1 MSSVEIT
8 SGRFILTL
16 PLKTELYQEHIL
28 EKRFRLGEQLYNK
41 FLNFEKKKYFE
52 MTKRKDYRY
61 AQNLIKD
68 LTYQIKSINNASD
81 NSKETKKTIQDLK
94 KKRKEQYD
102 IIYNIKKIFNWSKF
116 GFGMDMKRYRGYY
129 KKNLNSHI
137 CNNLAVR
144 CFRAFEKMEE
154 ELIKD
159 QYRSDDDRVNPYVHY
174 KRKDSL
180 RSLCGIQNTTGIRFI
195 LDEDNRAGTIKWQ
208 GLEFSID
215 LAKCTLYEWQ
225 ALQSDICYCAVKRE
239 KIKGKWKY
247 YIQITLKGHVPDKFD
262 KQTGEL
268 KRQLGK
274 GNVGLY
280 FTSTSLTVSTEDG
293 TKTYPLAIKNHEDKK
308 TELLQKMDASR
319 RATNPDN
326 YNEDGTSKER
336 DEIKGWH
343 FSKAYKK
350 YRDELYECFRKECE
364 EKKLMQEIIA
374 NEVVASGNEFYCNA
388 MDFKFLQRNVGR
400 EIQSASPSMLKS
412 VIERKLSYHGVS
424 INEISYSKLNPVLED
439 KNISK
444 KNLEDMATLIQQF

>member
-1 MSSVEIT
+1 MSGE
-8 SGRFILTL
+8 GRYILTL

-28 EKRFRLGEQLYNK
+28 EKRFRLGEELYNK
-41 FLNFEKKKYFE
+41 FLSYEKKKYYE
-52 MTKRKDYRY
+52 MTKRRDYRD
-61 AQNLIKD
+61 AQSLIKD
-68 LTYQIKSINNASD
+68 LTMQINELDKQSDKSKG
-81 NSKETKKTIQDLK
+81 SKKLSLDLK

-102 IIYNIKKIFNWSKF
+102 AIYNIKKMFNWSEF
-116 GFGMDMKRYRGYY
+116 GFGMDMKKYRGYY
-129 KKNLNSHI
+129 KKNLNSQI

-159 QYRSDDDRVNPYVHY
+159 QYRSDEDKVNPYVHY

-180 RSLCGIQNTTGIRFI
+180 RSLCGSQNTTGIRFI
-195 LDEDNRAGTIKWQ
+195 LDDEKKVGLVKWQ
-208 GLEFSID
+208 GLEFIID
-215 LAKCTLYEWQ
+215 LTKCTLYEWK
-225 ALQSDICYCAVKRE
+225 ALQSEICYCAVKRE

-247 YIQITLKGHVPDKFD
+247 YIQLTLKGHVPDKFN

-326 YNEDGTSKER
+326 YNDDRTSKEKN
-336 DEIKGWH
+336 EIKGWH

-350 YRDELYECFRKECE
+350 YRAELYEIFRKECE
-364 EKKLMQEIIA
+364 EKKLLQEVLA
-374 NEVVASGNEFYCNA
+374 NEVIASGDVFNCNK
-388 MDFKFLQRNVGR
+388 MDFKFLQKNLGKK
-400 EIQSASPSMLKS
+400 IQPASPAMLKTT
-412 VIERKLSYHGVS
+412 IERKLSYHDVS
-424 INEISYSKLNPVLED
+424 INEISYSKLNPIFEE
-439 KNISK
+439 KNVSK
-444 KNLEDMATLIQQF
+444 KNLEEVAALIRQF

>member
-1 MSSVEIT
+1 MSGE
-8 SGRFILTL
+8 GRYILTL

-28 EKRFRLGEQLYNK
+28 EKRFRLGEELYNK
-41 FLNFEKKKYFE
+41 FLSYEKKKYYE
-52 MTKRKDYRY
+52 MTKRRDYRD
-61 AQNLIKD
+61 AQSLIKD
-68 LTYQIKSINNASD
+68 LTMQINELDKQSDKSKG
-81 NSKETKKTIQDLK
+81 SKKLSQDLK

-102 IIYNIKKIFNWSKF
+102 AIYNIKKMFNWSEF
-116 GFGMDMKRYRGYY
+116 GFGMDMKKYRGYY
-129 KKNLNSHI
+129 KKNLNSQI

-159 QYRSDDDRVNPYVHY
+159 QYRSDEDKVNPYVRY

-180 RSLCGIQNTTGIRFI
+180 RSLCGSQNTTGIRFI
-195 LDEDNRAGTIKWQ
+195 LDDEKKVGLVKWQ
-208 GLEFSID
+208 GLEFIID
-215 LAKCTLYEWQ
+215 LTKCTLYEWK
-225 ALQSDICYCAVKRE
+225 ALQSEICYCAVKRE

-247 YIQITLKGHVPDKFD
+247 YIQLTLKGHVPDKFN

-293 TKTYPLAIKNHEDKK
+293 TKTYLLAIKNHEDKK

-326 YNEDGTSKER
+326 YNDDGTSKEKN
-336 DEIKGWH
+336 EIKGWH

-350 YRDELYECFRKECE
+350 YRAELYEIFRKECE
-364 EKKLMQEIIA
+364 EKKLLQEVLA
-374 NEVVASGNEFYCNA
+374 NEVIASGDVFNCNK
-388 MDFKFLQRNVGR
+388 MDFKFLQKNLGKK
-400 EIQSASPSMLKS
+400 IQSASPAMLKTT
-412 VIERKLSYHGVS
+412 IERKLSYHDVS
-424 INEISYSKLNPVLED
+424 INEISYSKLNPIFEE
-439 KNISK
+439 KNVSK
-444 KNLEDMATLIQQF
+444 KDLEEVAALIRQF